1 MKRIT
6 TIGVLVSLLLF
17 AQSIVAQNN
26 SRRVVATH
34 IKTENLTHE
43 EHVFL
48 MDINTYLHSA
58 FENNGYAMVSF
69 SKEDRELTN
78 ELELLNYIDANVRG
92 ANGEAID
99 YMFVIWLEHIGKEY
113 KVCSK
118 RNGRTNTDYK
128 LGIPIDESEMLIG
141 YRPICELIALEIVNQ
156 YVGALSQRN
165 QVSLDK
171 RRQEKAKIIEDLTK
185 GPLTKKRKA
194 NAKALGLSI
203 IPGVG
208 LMQKGRTGEGV
219 AYLIGDV
226 ALVGGGI
233 GMLAYADKQL
243 SIMNDRSTN
252 YDQFIKAKSNYDTAK
267 TASYFC
273 FGTAAALYVVNLV
286 RSYVA
291 EPKPGA
297 RIQWAVVPAMNPTS
311 IYGPN
316 MSVNL
321 AFAYKF

>member
-1 MKRIT
+1 MRTVK
-6 TIGVLVSLLLF
+6 LLGILAYALFFMQPMF
-17 AQSIVAQNN
+17 AQS
-26 SRRVVATH
+26 SSCKVVATR
-34 IKTENLTHE
+34 IKTENNSYDEQELLRE
-43 EHVFL
+43 
-48 MDINTYLHSA
+48 INAYLHSA
-58 FENNGYAMVSF
+58 FEKNDYALVSLDE
-69 SKEDRELTN
+69 KDRDVAN
-78 ELELLNYIDANVRG
+78 KLELLNYIDANVRG
-92 ANGEAID
+92 TNGEAVD
-99 YMFVIWLEHIGKEY
+99 YVVIIWLSHIDSKY
-113 KVCSK
+113 KIWSK
-118 RNGRTNTDYK
+118 KIGRTNTDYK
-128 LGIPIDESEMLIG
+128 EGIPIEEEGALI
-141 YRPICELIALEIVNQ
+141 RDTHIRELVSLEIAKQ
-156 YVGALSQRN
+156 YVGSLSQQN

-171 RRQEKAKIIEDLTK
+171 GIQYRTDLIEELRAGTIRGRR
-185 GPLTKKRKA
+185 RA

-297 RIQWAVVPAMNPTS
+297 RIQWAVVPSMNPTS
-311 IYGPN
+311 PYGPN

-321 AFAYKF
+321 ALAYKF